1 MLVLPESSAAL
12 TAYQDAPS
20 YAYELQRLPFVT
32 KSIDSVVHCKIELSV
47 R

>member
-12 TAYQDAPS
+12 ATYQVASS
-20 YAYELQRLPFVT
+20 YAHELQRSPFVT